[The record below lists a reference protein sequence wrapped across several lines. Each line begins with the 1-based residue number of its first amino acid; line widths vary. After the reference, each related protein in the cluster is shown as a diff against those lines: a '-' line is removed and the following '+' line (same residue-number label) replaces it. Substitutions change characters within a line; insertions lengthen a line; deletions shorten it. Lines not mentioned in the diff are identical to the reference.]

1 MEDEKCMCRVE
12 KRKAMKKMKCL
23 NDPEDE
29 RMQREKAWMEMIMI
43 IQKQQQQQQEEEEE
57 YEYLARK
64 RDHLKEGTIQI
75 KLTVLGEYFCKSSG
89 TDASTPIQMN
99 NQSHVT
105 LDETSTLVV
114 WNTSGLSLGLWSIM
128 QRLVLMEQ
136 HAILSTVFVILV
148 ETIALFGY
156 SDDYETSREQGNLRL
171 SETDSNR
178 KSRGRTPDSDAD
190 REWLEKQENRET
202 HCEYTMNSSFD
213 RNRDDNSRSHEEGS
227 DVDWDRMTEN
237 EETQESGTEIIGI
250 EETKI
255 SEWRCF

>member
-1 MEDEKCMCRVE
+1 
-12 KRKAMKKMKCL
+12 
-23 NDPEDE
+23 
-29 RMQREKAWMEMIMI
+29 
-43 IQKQQQQQQEEEEE
+43 
-57 YEYLARK
+57 
-64 RDHLKEGTIQI
+64 
-75 KLTVLGEYFCKSSG
+75 
-89 TDASTPIQMN
+89 
-99 NQSHVT
+99 
-105 LDETSTLVV
+105 
-114 WNTSGLSLGLWSIM
+114 
-128 QRLVLMEQ
+128 MEQ

-202 HCEYTMNSSFD
+202 HCEYTMNSSFN